1 MDEISE
7 NTIRT
12 ARFKENPERQ
22 FHNNMGKS
30 AIVKKGA
37 KRWEGE
43 TVEIVGYRINPDLY
57 LVRKC
62 DLMVTEWI
70 SEEHLYIMP

>member
-12 ARFKENPERQ
+12 ATFKERTETR
-22 FHNNMGKS
+22 FHNNVGKN
-30 AIVKKGA
+30 AIIKKGA
-37 KRWEGE
+37 RIWEGE

-70 SEEHLYIMP
+70 GEENLYIIP